1 MSTKVY
7 MAVTNDRYELPIAVA
22 DQVNELAAMLG
33 KTRISVSQVM
43 LRQRK
48 GVLPKGEIKY
58 VEVMLNDDRRG
69 DYI

>member
-1 MSTKVY
+1 MI
-7 MAVTNDRYELPIAVA
+7 MRDAIEERL
-22 DQVNELAAMLG
+22 
-33 KTRISVSQVM
+33 SQVM